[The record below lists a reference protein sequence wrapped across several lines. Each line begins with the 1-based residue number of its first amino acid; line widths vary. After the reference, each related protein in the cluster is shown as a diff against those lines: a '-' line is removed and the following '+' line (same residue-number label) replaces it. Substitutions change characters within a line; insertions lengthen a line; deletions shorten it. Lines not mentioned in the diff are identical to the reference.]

1 MGNVIQTNVSS
12 IGAQRSLGRTN
23 DALSTTFQR
32 LSTGLRI
39 NSAKDDAAGLQIS
52 NSLTSQINGLGVAVR
67 NANDGI
73 SLAQVAEGALQEST
87 NILQRLRDLSIQS
100 ANGSNSG
107 TERAAL
113 QQEVAQLQSEL
124 NRIADTTRFG
134 GTNLLDGSFS
144 TKSFQ
149 VGAQANETISVTI
162 SGARATNLGDNRID
176 VGGSGI
182 GEVAAAAAAP
192 AANTVAAQVL
202 TLNGSLGSATATVG
216 VNSSAATVAGLVNA
230 ETGATGISADA
241 RTNVRLSG
249 LDTAGTVSFDIAGT
263 GGVASSI
270 SVNVTSVGDLSG
282 LAEAI
287 NATSASTGIIA
298 TANGATLDLV
308 NEAGDD
314 ITIDAFD
321 VGTADDG
328 TGTIT
333 VTSLN
338 YDGTATTASTTNLVD
353 AASGA
358 TDATRIS
365 GQLRFSSGSAY
376 TVATDTGTTLLSAAS
391 VASGLTAVSS
401 VNISTASGAQAAIST
416 IDAAIT
422 AVDSQRAQ
430 LGAVQNRL
438 SSTISNLGSIIEN
451 VSAARSRIRDTDFAA
466 ETANLAKNQVLQQAG
481 LSILAQANASSQSVL
496 SLLQ

>member
-1 MGNVIQTNVSS
+1 MGNVIQTNVASL
-12 IGAQRSLGRTN
+12 GAQRSLGRTN
-23 DALSTTFQR
+23 EALQTTFQR

-52 NSLTSQINGLGVAVR
+52 NALTSQINGLGVAVR

-73 SLAQVAEGALQEST
+73 SLAQTAEGALQEST
-87 NILQRLRDLSIQS
+87 NILQRMRDLSIQS

-134 GTNLLDGSFS
+134 STSLLDGSFA
-144 TKSFQ
+144 TKSLQ

-162 SGARATNLGDNRID
+162 SGARATNLGDNR
-176 VGGSGI
+176 VNAAGSGI
-182 GEVAAAAAAP
+182 GEVAAADATP

-202 TLNGSLGSATATVG
+202 TINGNLGTSTATVG
-216 VNSSAATVAGLVNA
+216 VNNSAATIAGLVNA
-230 ETGATGISADA
+230 ETGATGVSADA
-241 RTNVRLSG
+241 RTAVRLSG
-249 LDTAGTVSFDIAGT
+249 LDTTGTVSFSIAGT
-263 GGVASSI
+263 GGVASNI
-270 SVNVTSVGDLSG
+270 SVNVTSVGDLSD
-282 LAEAI
+282 LASAI
-287 NATSASTGIIA
+287 NATSGRTGIIA
-298 TANGATLDLV
+298 TSNGATLDLV

-314 ITIDAFD
+314 ITIDAWN

-328 TGTIT
+328 TGTATIT
-333 VTSLN
+333 ALN
-338 YDGTATTASTTNLVD
+338 YDGTSTTAETTNLVD
-353 AASGA
+353 AAGGA

-376 TVATDTGTTLLSAAS
+376 TVATDTGTTLLGAAS
-391 VASGLTAVSS
+391 VSSGLTAVSD
-401 VNISTASGAQAAIST
+401 VNISTQNGAQGAIST
-416 IDAAIT
+416 IDAAIS
-422 AVDSQRAQ
+422 AVDSQRAS

-438 SSTISNLGSIIEN
+438 TSTISNLGSIIEN
-451 VSAARSRIRDTDFAA
+451 ASAARSRIRDTDFAA
-466 ETANLAKNQVLQQAG
+466 ETATLAKNQVLQQAG

>member
-12 IGAQRSLGRTN
+12 IGAQRSLNKTN
-23 DALSTTFQR
+23 EALSSTFQR

-73 SLAQVAEGALQEST
+73 SLAQTAEGALQEST
-87 NILQRLRDLSIQS
+87 NILQRIRDLSIQS

-113 QQEVAQLQSEL
+113 QQEVSQLQSEL

-134 GTNLLDGSFS
+134 GTNLLDGSFA

-149 VGAQANETISVTI
+149 VGSQANETISVSI

-176 VGGSGI
+176 AGGSGV

-192 AANTVAAQVL
+192 AANTVAAQGL
-202 TLNGSLGSATATVG
+202 TINGNLGSSTATVA
-216 VNSSAATVAGLVNA
+216 VNSSAATVAGVINA
-230 ETGATGISADA
+230 ETGTTGVSADA

-249 LDTAGTVSFDIAGT
+249 LDTAGTVSFSIAGT

-287 NATSASTGIIA
+287 NATSSSTGIIA
-298 TANGATLDLV
+298 TSNGATLDLV
-308 NEAGDD
+308 NENGDD

-328 TGTIT
+328 TGTLT
-333 VTSLN
+333 VTALN

-365 GQLRFSSGSAY
+365 GQLRFSSGGAY
-376 TVATDTGTTLLSAAS
+376 TISTDTGTTLLGAAS
-391 VASGLTAVSS
+391 SASSLSAVSA
-401 VNISTASGAQAAIST
+401 VNISTAAGAQAAIAT
-416 IDAAIT
+416 VDAAIS
-422 AVDSQRAQ
+422 AVDTQRAS

-451 VSAARSRIRDTDFAA
+451 ASAARSRIRDTDFAA